1 MKKVLCYVLSMILVM
16 SSIIIPEKEASAL
29 GNTTS
34 LSQETTLRADAKV
47 VAYLDGTVA
56 SQLPLYLN
64 GVYEAKLNVT
74 VGEHSLQVYGN
85 GAILGEETKLTV
97 PEGTTEVYVRYEN
110 GKVYNSIT
118 NPTEFHT
125 ASICGNFNGL
135 QFVDDDQVRYD
146 IGLWDPADANATIG
160 YLGGGLYVRTFRF
173 QELVEDVTLKDGGYK
188 IAFDGGWNYSF
199 GNGGDNISLTIPKGT
214 DSLTIL
220 VDEINQVVYDSV
232 RSGTVSV
239 AQNNGTKEFQPIGLD
254 VSIIGDVRMSES
266 DNWDVKKEGYSFTQI
281 SDTLFTYQKV
291 LQKGSYNYKVCFQK
305 ELWYEKG
312 GNRSFTIT
320 EDDTTVV
327 FVYDAATQELFDSVT
342 EYNSVAVKL
351 GLAEQPTKSQVID
364 QSNGTTRFVTTS
376 AESENSTV
384 KLVYGDAEE
393 FKNPTTVTLHKGST
407 SSGAYNGSFAS
418 EDLFLGD
425 EKINLAYYY
434 EIDGKRV
441 VDESEATVTI
451 DGVKYASYTREAFIG
466 RGVYVPGTF
475 PGPSWDAKSNQ
486 MTYLGNGLYSH
497 TFKEVPA
504 ANYQF
509 KIAMG
514 AWSENYGAGGKF
526 DGSNYAV
533 TLTKTRDVTVYYNDI
548 TTHLA
553 VTDVNYIFADVTLTG
568 ANIPEGTKLLDTG
581 LTGIYSITI
590 PLEKGTYDD
599 VRLVYNGKEFGMDP
613 FTLEEGKKVTFYFDP
628 VTEIYYNNSTI
639 VEIDASEVVFDSKD
653 TKYKSVF
660 GAISE
665 NQDVNFAIR
674 TGDNVSKVKLV
685 VKGKENKSIDLT
697 VREDGSSYLWD
708 GKVTIDTYGQYEYF
722 FVLYY
727 GSYVKVYCDD
737 DGYYGTG
744 MLTDL
749 TSLNPYD
756 LVVYKEG
763 FTTPDWMKDAVI
775 YQIFPDR
782 FFNGDLSNDDAQTSS
797 RGEEGYEFITDW
809 STFPENPEQ
818 AILNPESYP
827 ENAFL
832 GDGSWSNEI
841 YGGDLRG
848 IIERVEYLKAL
859 GVNVIYLN
867 PVFSSISSHRYD
879 TSDYTK
885 IDPILG
891 DLGDFKDLV
900 KICEKYDMHLVL
912 DGVFNHVSDD
922 SVYFDRYYKFV
933 GQEGKVGAYP
943 FWAYVYDD
951 ISEHGTTLEEAKK
964 NATTYFKGL
973 GVTDFTYTEWFDIY
987 TTTLKDEDGNV
998 VKDEIGDR
1006 AGKEVYNYDGWWG
1019 YDSMPVVKSTNGSEY
1034 QTASWANEIIDGKD
1048 SVCNYWLIQ
1057 GADGWRLDVAN
1068 EVSDETWQ
1076 RFRESVKALD
1086 SEHVIIGEIWDEA
1099 TQYLLGDMYDSVMN
1113 YVFRNAVLNFAKG
1126 GNASDSMKTLERI
1139 RELYPTEAFYAMMNL
1154 VGSHDTTRLLSYLD
1168 GIDDDRNQK
1177 EVEKAFPSYE
1187 TTSDLAKQRQYLVAF
1202 LQMTYA
1208 GAPTL
1213 YYGDEIGMVGADD
1226 PDNRRAMTWGEG
1238 NKELVEWYATLA
1250 SIRNAYST
1258 LRTGSVEPVEVN
1270 EAVMAFVRKDGEN
1283 TMLVLANNSTKDVVV
1298 TVPVEDL
1305 LEISKHTVT
1314 DLVSFTNYEVK
1325 DGVVEVVIPALR
1337 GIILSEQVKEVS
1349 VQLDALKPAYDK
1361 SYKVGS
1367 SLTGVVLDKKAV
1379 TVTVGEK
1386 ITLSATLTPVNAAD
1400 VSLQWSSDYPNIAT
1414 VENGIVTA
1422 KAPGTTTIKVSVN
1435 GVVYSTCKVTV
1446 KAKEVVPPD
1455 SVTDLKVTKK
1465 TSSSLTL
1472 SWKKVKDAT
1481 GYQVYRLTG
1490 SKWTL
1495 VKELTATTLTD
1506 SKLLWSTEYSYKVR
1520 AYKIADG
1527 KKVYGT
1533 YSKVVKATT
1542 TSIPKPSK
1550 VTGVKVKAT
1559 STTTATLTWKKQ
1571 SNVTG
1576 YEIYMKTQSGSYKR
1590 IAVVKGANASS
1601 YKVTSLKEGY
1611 SYRFVVRAYKTEGG
1625 KTIYGSYSSSTSFRM
1640 SISKPTNLK
1649 ITKRSSRKISLSWNK
1664 VKNVSGYIIYM
1675 QTGNGS
1681 YKKVG
1686 TVKNSSTFTKWS
1698 LKRGKTYRF
1707 KIKAY
1712 KVIDKKTYYSSFS
1725 TPKTITMK

>member
-16 SSIIIPEKEASAL
+16 SSIIIPEKEALAV

-34 LSQETTLRADAKV
+34 LSQETALRADASV
-47 VAYLDGTVA
+47 VVSIDGTA
-56 SQLPLYLN
+56 ATQLQLYRN
-64 GVYEAKLNVT
+64 GVYEAKVNVT

-85 GAILGEETKLTV
+85 GAILGEETKITV

-118 NPTEFHT
+118 NPSEFHT
-125 ASICGNFNGL
+125 ASICGNFYGL
-135 QFVDDDQVRYD
+135 QFVGDDQARYD
-146 IGLWDPADANATIG
+146 IGLWNPADTNATIG

-173 QELVEDVTLKDGGYK
+173 QELTEDVTLKDGGYK

-199 GNGGDNISLTIPKGT
+199 GNGGDNISLTIPKGS

-220 VDEINQVVYDSV
+220 VDERNQVVYDSV
-232 RSGTVSV
+232 RSGLVSV
-239 AQNNGTKEFQPIGLD
+239 AQNNGTKEFLPIGLD
-254 VSIIGDVRMSES
+254 VSIIGDVRVAGN

-281 SDTLFTYQKV
+281 SDTLFIYQKV
-291 LQKGSYNYKVCFQK
+291 LAKGSYNYKVCFEH

-327 FVYDAATQELFDSVT
+327 FVYDAATQELYDTVS

-351 GLAEQPTKSQVID
+351 GLAEAAAKSQVID
-364 QSNGTTRFVTTS
+364 NSNGTTRFITTS
-376 AESENSTV
+376 AESENSSV
-384 KLVYGDAEE
+384 KLVYGDPEQFE
-393 FKNPTTVTLHKGST
+393 NPTTVTLHKGS
-407 SSGAYNGSFAS
+407 SSNGAYNGSFVS
-418 EDLFLGD
+418 EDLFFGD
-425 EKINLAYYY
+425 EALNLAYYY

-451 DGVKYASYTREAFIG
+451 DGVKYASYTREAFTG

-475 PGPSWDAKSNQ
+475 PGPSWDAKSNK
-486 MTYLGNGLYSH
+486 MTYLGKGLYSY
-497 TFKEVPA
+497 TFKQVPA

-526 DGSNYAV
+526 DGSNYGV
-533 TLTKTRDVTVYYNDI
+533 TVTKTRDVTVYYNDI
-548 TTHLA
+548 STHLA
-553 VTDVNYIFADVTLTG
+553 VTDINYIFADVTLKGT
-568 ANIPEGTKLLDTG
+568 NIPEGTKLVDTG

-590 PLEKGTYDD
+590 PLEKGTYED
-599 VRLVYNGKEFGMDP
+599 VQLVYNDKEFAMDP

-628 VTEIYYNNSTI
+628 VTEIYYNDSTI

-653 TKYKSVF
+653 TTYKSVF

-665 NQDVNFAIR
+665 NQDVTFAIR
-674 TGDNVSKVKLV
+674 TGDNVSKAKLII
-685 VKGKENKSIDLT
+685 KGKENRSIDLT
-697 VREDGSSYLWD
+697 ATADGSSLIWD

-722 FVLYY
+722 FVLYF

-763 FTTPDWMKDAVI
+763 FTTPDWMKNAVI

-782 FFNGDLSNDDAQTSS
+782 FFNGDLTNDDAQTSS
-797 RGEEGYEFITDW
+797 RGEEDYEFITDW
-809 STFPENPEQ
+809 STIPENPEQ
-818 AILNPESYP
+818 AILNPDSYP

-841 YGGDLRG
+841 YGGDIRG
-848 IIERVEYLKAL
+848 IIDRVEYLKAL

-900 KICEKYDMHLVL
+900 QICEKYDMHLVL

-933 GQEGKVGAYP
+933 GQDGKVGAYP

-951 ISEHGTTLEEAKK
+951 MSEHGTTLEEAKA

-973 GVTDFTYTEWFDIY
+973 GVTDFSYTEWFDIY
-987 TTTLKDEDGNV
+987 RTTLTDEDGNV
-998 VKDEIGDR
+998 VKDKIGYR

-1034 QTASWANEIIDGKD
+1034 QTESWANEIIDGKD
-1048 SVCNYWLIQ
+1048 SVCNYWLSQ

-1086 SEHVIIGEIWDEA
+1086 SGHVIIGEIWDEA

-1113 YVFRNAVLNFAKG
+1113 YVFRNAVLNFVKG

-1187 TTSDLAKQRQYLVAF
+1187 TTSDLAKQRQYVVAF

-1208 GAPTL
+1208 GAPTI

-1226 PDNRRAMTWGEG
+1226 PDDRRGMTWGEG

-1250 SIRNAYST
+1250 SIRNSYSA
-1258 LRTGSVEPVEVN
+1258 LRTGSVEPVEIN
-1270 EAVMAFVRKDGEN
+1270 EAVMAFVRKDTEN

-1298 TVPVEDL
+1298 TIPVEEL
-1305 LEISKHTVT
+1305 LKLSKNTVT
-1314 DLVSFTNYEVK
+1314 DVVSLTNYEVK

-1337 GIILSEQVKEVS
+1337 GIILSEHVKEVR
-1349 VQLDALKPAYDK
+1349 VALDDLKPAYDQA
-1361 SYKVGS
+1361 YKVGS
-1367 SLTGVVLDKKAV
+1367 ALTGVTLDKKEV
-1379 TVTVGEK
+1379 TVNMLDTF
-1386 ITLSATLTPVNAAD
+1386 TLSATLSPLNAAD
-1400 VSLQWSSDYPNIAT
+1400 VTLLWSSENPTIAT

-1422 KAPGTTTIKVSVN
+1422 KSPGTTTITVWANGLVS
-1435 GVVYSTCKVTV
+1435 STCKVTV
-1446 KAKEVVPPD
+1446 KAKEVVAPG

-1472 SWKKVKDAT
+1472 TWKKVKDAT
-1481 GYQVYRLTG
+1481 GYEVYRLTG
-1490 SKWTL
+1490 NKWTL
-1495 VKELTATTLTD
+1495 VKDLTATTITD
-1506 SKLLWSTEYSYKVR
+1506 TKLLWSTQYSYKVR
-1520 AYKIADG
+1520 AYKTVDG

-1533 YSKVVKATT
+1533 YSNVVKATT
-1542 TSIPKPSK
+1542 SSIPKPSK
-1550 VTGVKVKAT
+1550 VTGVKVKET
-1559 STTTATLTWKKQ
+1559 STTTATLTWKKA

-1590 IAVVKGANASS
+1590 IAVVKGANATS
-1601 YKVTSLKEGY
+1601 YKVTKLKEGY

-1625 KTIYGSYSSSTSFRM
+1625 KTIYGANSTSAFLRM
-1640 SISKPTNLK
+1640 SISKPTSLT
-1649 ITKRSSRKISLSWNK
+1649 ITKLSSRKVRLSWNK
-1664 VKNVSGYIIYM
+1664 VKNASGYIIYM

-1686 TVKNSSTFTKWS
+1686 TVKNTTFTKWS
-1698 LKRGKTYRF
+1698 LKKGKTYRF

-1712 KVIDKKTYYSSFS
+1712 KTIDKKTYYSNFS
-1725 TPKTITMK
+1725 TPKTIKIK